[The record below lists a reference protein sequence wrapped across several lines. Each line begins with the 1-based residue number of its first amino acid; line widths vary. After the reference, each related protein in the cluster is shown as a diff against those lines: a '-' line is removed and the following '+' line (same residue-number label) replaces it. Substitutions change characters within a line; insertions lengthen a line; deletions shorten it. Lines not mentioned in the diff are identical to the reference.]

1 MKRESTGSPVSNRTP
16 NQSWGAGAFGMA
28 LSCLTVV
35 LLCCAGC
42 LLLSHLLLCTSPR
55 HHEREAVLS
64 VGPGIG
70 DCTPVALCLTFRV
83 HWAHFS
89 LVTFLGCSCHLVCKD
104 FVLRGLWSSDGAVPT
119 QFICPDTPDRRSSGG
134 PCASG
139 HTWTLHFFK
148 LQP

>member
-1 MKRESTGSPVSNRTP
+1 
-16 NQSWGAGAFGMA
+16 MA

-89 LVTFLGCSCHLVCKD
+89 LVTFLGCSCHLAVKTLFSEVCGPLMEPFPLSLSALTHLTD
-104 FVLRGLWSSDGAVPT
+104 EAEVGRVPQAT
-119 QFICPDTPDRRSSGG
+119 HG
-134 PCASG
+134 PCTSSSSSLNCCCLLLTQDSIWG
-139 HTWTLHFFK
+139 GNE
-148 LQP
+148 